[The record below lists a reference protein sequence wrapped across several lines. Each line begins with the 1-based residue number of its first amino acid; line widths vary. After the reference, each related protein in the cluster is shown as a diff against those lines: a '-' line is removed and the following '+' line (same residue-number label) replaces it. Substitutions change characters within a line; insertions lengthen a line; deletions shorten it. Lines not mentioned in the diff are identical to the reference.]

1 MNRRDIYFLNVPER
15 GGRDWD
21 EFRRMGYVSSV
32 GCARTLDALSE
43 LTAGDRIAAYLRR
56 CGYVGIGIVL
66 GAARP
71 ASCTDEGG
79 SADEYR
85 LPVRWLRAVEREHA
99 RWLPRRGLYASPQ
112 VMAPMAHQMETLHFL
127 QDAFDLTLTDEARG
141 PRERPRPQGRPTLW
155 NMAGMEAWQS

>member
-1 MNRRDIYFLNVPER
+1 MTRRDIYFLNVPER

-32 GCARTLDALSE
+32 GCTRALDALSE

-71 ASCTDEGG
+71 ALRTDENH

-85 LPVRWLRAVEREHA
+85 LPVRWLRAVERQHA
-99 RWLPRRGLYASPQ
+99 RWMPRRGLYASPQ
-112 VMAPMAHQMETLHFL
+112 VMAPMAHQTETLHFL
-127 QDAFDLTLTDEARG
+127 QDAFDLALTDELRVS
-141 PRERPRPQGRPTLW
+141 RRTSRPRGRTNPW
-155 NMAGMEAWQS
+155 SIAGMEAWQT

>member
-21 EFRRMGYVSSV
+21 EFRRLGYVSSV

-66 GAARP
+66 GAACATPR
-71 ASCTDEGG
+71 ADSNRL
-79 SADEYR
+79 ADEYR
-85 LPVRWLRAVEREHA
+85 LPVRWLRAVERQHA

-112 VMAPMAHQMETLHFL
+112 VMAPMAHRIETLHFL
-127 QDAFDLTLTDEARG
+127 QAAFDLALTDEPRGARSK
-141 PRERPRPQGRPTLW
+141 PRPPGRVNLW
-155 NMAGMEAWQS
+155 NLASMASCQT

>member
-1 MNRRDIYFLNVPER
+1 MDAAMHRRDIYFLNVPER

-21 EFRRMGYVSSV
+21 EFRRLGYVSSV

-56 CGYVGIGIVL
+56 CGYVGIGEVL

-71 ASCTDEGG
+71 AAGMEE
-79 SADEYR
+79 EYR
-85 LPVRWLRAVEREHA
+85 LPVRWLRAVERQDA

-112 VMAPMAHQMETLHFL
+112 VKASITHRLDTLHFL
-127 QDAFDLTLTDEARG
+127 QDAFDLTLTDDMPAARWRLSRG
-141 PRERPRPQGRPTLW
+141 AKYRPDQPAHQWRTQ
-155 NMAGMEAWQS
+155 

>member
-56 CGYVGIGIVL
+56 CGYVGIGVVL
-66 GAARP
+66 GPARP
-71 ASCTDEGG
+71 AP
-79 SADEYR
+79 SAAGDRIEEEYR
-85 LPVRWLRAVEREHA
+85 LPVRWLRAVERQHA

-112 VMAPMAHQMETLHFL
+112 AMAPMAHHTETLHFL
-127 QDAFDLTLTDEARG
+127 QNAFDVPLLDEVRG
-141 PRERPRPQGRPTLW
+141 SLSRVRPKGRTSLW
-155 NMAGMEAWQS
+155 NMTGMEAWQT

>member
-1 MNRRDIYFLNVPER
+1 MDKDVYFLNVPER
-15 GGRDWD
+15 GGRDWE
-21 EFRRMGYVSSV
+21 EFRRWGYISSV

-71 ASCTDEGG
+71 ASGMEE
-79 SADEYR
+79 EYR
-85 LPVRWLRAVEREHA
+85 LPVRWLRTVERHDA

-112 VMAPMAHQMETLHFL
+112 VTAPMTHRIETLRFL
-127 QDAFDLTLTDEARG
+127 QHAFDFALTEDFVAARSAVHK
-141 PRERPRPQGRPTLW
+141 PHMHWSRPAAESRP
-155 NMAGMEAWQS
+155 